1 MYPQFNEFHENRFLS
16 HKITRVNLS
25 ALMFLFVASSETQTI
40 FIYVVQC
47 LISIKSHIHL
57 SFREA
62 SYYTNIITIQTL
74 QSLAGHRNT
83 IVRLYQS
90 ERLEVI
96 CPRVRSLS
104 TPHRPVASS
113 VVWPFD
119 TRFKMSNVPN
129 ASQSECINHFFFL
142 IS

>member
-1 MYPQFNEFHENRFLS
+1 M
-16 HKITRVNLS
+16 
-25 ALMFLFVASSETQTI
+25 
-40 FIYVVQC
+40 
-47 LISIKSHIHL
+47 KSDIHL

-62 SYYTNIITIQTL
+62 SYNFNIITIQTL

-83 IVRLYQS
+83 IVRLYQR

-113 VVWPFD
+113 VV
-119 TRFKMSNVPN
+119 
-129 ASQSECINHFFFL
+129 
-142 IS
+142 